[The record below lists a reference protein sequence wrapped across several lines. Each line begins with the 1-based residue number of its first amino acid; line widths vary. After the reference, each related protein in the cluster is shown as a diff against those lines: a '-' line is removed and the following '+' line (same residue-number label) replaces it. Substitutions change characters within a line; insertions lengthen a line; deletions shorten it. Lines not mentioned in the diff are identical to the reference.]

1 MNLRNN
7 IPGQPDDTENIP
19 VFLEALK
26 KEAPGFKVPDGYF
39 DTLGNRIAD
48 RVNKNKGHSLMGVII
63 PGIRKPVVWGPV
75 IVTAAV
81 AVLLLF
87 VVPERRTPTIPVADE
102 WTQLNMAYDPSYAT
116 EAVLAESHEI
126 DADIEGNEGKELNF
140 SEVSPNGQ
148 NEPTAEEISA
158 FIAAHE
164 MESELLN
171 EY

>member
-7 IPGQPDDTENIP
+7 IPDLTEDTENTP

-26 KEAPGFKVPDGYF
+26 KETSGFKVPAGYF
-39 DTLGNRIAD
+39 DTLGNRVAD
-48 RVNKNKGHSLMGVII
+48 RINKNPGHSVIESI
-63 PGIRKPVVWGPV
+63 LPGLKRPLVWGPV
-75 IVTAAV
+75 MATVVVAA
-81 AVLLLF
+81 LLLF
-87 VVPERRTPTIPVADE
+87 FVPERKNTTIPATDE

-116 EAVLAESHEI
+116 EAVFAESHEI
-126 DADIEGNEGKELNF
+126 DAAIDGKELNF
-140 SEVSPNGQ
+140 AEVSLSGQ

-158 FIAAHE
+158 FIKEHE

>member
-7 IPGQPDDTENIP
+7 IPGQADDTEKIP

-26 KEAPGFKVPDGYF
+26 KEAQGFKVPAGYF
-39 DTLGNRIAD
+39 DTLGNKISDRINTST
-48 RVNKNKGHSLMGVII
+48 RHSFTGSMI
-63 PGIRKPVVWGPV
+63 PGFRKPIVWAPLLST
-75 IVTAAV
+75 IVV

-87 VVPERRTPTIPVADE
+87 GIPEREATTIPVIDE

-116 EAVLAESHEI
+116 EAVFADSHEI
-126 DADIEGNEGKELNF
+126 DAAIEGKELNY
-140 SEVSPNGQ
+140 SEISLNNQ

-158 FIAAHE
+158 YIKEHE

>member
-7 IPGQPDDTENIP
+7 IPGPTDDTENIP

-26 KEAPGFKVPDGYF
+26 KEAPGFKVPAGYF
-39 DTLGNRIAD
+39 ETLGVRISDQVNQVPRRSFLGVAIP
-48 RVNKNKGHSLMGVII
+48 RVW
-63 PGIRKPVVWGPV
+63 KPVVWVPV
-75 IVTAAV
+75 LSTVVV

-87 VVPERRTPTIPVADE
+87 VVPERKTTVIPVADE

-116 EAVLAESHEI
+116 EAVFAESHEI
-126 DADIEGNEGKELNF
+126 DAAIEGKELNF
-140 SEVSPNGQ
+140 SEVSLSGQ

-158 FIAAHE
+158 FIKEHE

>member
-1 MNLRNN
+1 MNLTNN
-7 IPGQPDDTENIP
+7 IPGPTDDTEKTP

-26 KEAPGFKVPDGYF
+26 KETSGFKVPSGYF
-39 DTLGNRIAD
+39 DTLGNRISD
-48 RVNKNKGHSLMGVII
+48 RINQKSGQSLIRAIPVFRRPVI
-63 PGIRKPVVWGPV
+63 WGPV
-75 IVTAAV
+75 LATVVT

-87 VVPERRTPTIPVADE
+87 VVPERKTTVIPVADE

-126 DADIEGNEGKELNF
+126 DAAIEGKELNY
-140 SEVSPNGQ
+140 SEVLSNGQ

-158 FIAAHE
+158 YIKEHE
-164 MESELLN
+164 MISELLN